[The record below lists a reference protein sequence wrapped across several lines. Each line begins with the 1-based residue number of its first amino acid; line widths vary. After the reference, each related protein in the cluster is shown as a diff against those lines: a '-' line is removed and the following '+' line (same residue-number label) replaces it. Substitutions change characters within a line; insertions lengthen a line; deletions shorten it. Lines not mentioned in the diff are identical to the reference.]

1 MQFTPTDLVNYNIVS
16 RSVRITVNN
25 NPVITWSNPAAI
37 TWPTPLSAT
46 QLDATT
52 TVPGSFVYTPPLGTI
67 LTPGVQ
73 ALSAQFTPTDQ
84 VDYNIVTKTVT
95 IVVRRAKPVITW
107 PNPAAITYGTAL
119 SATQLNASA
128 SVPGT
133 FVYTP
138 PAGTVPGGG
147 TQKLSVQF
155 TPADLTD
162 YSIAHEA
169 VYLSVNLAK
178 PVITWTTPASITV
191 GTPLSATQLNA
202 TASVPGTFVYMPP
215 SGTVLNTGNNQR
227 LQVKF
232 TPTDSA
238 DYKATSAAVTIN
250 VTK

>member
-1 MQFTPTDLVNYNIVS
+1 MSPY
-16 RSVRITVNN
+16 
-25 NPVITWSNPAAI
+25 PAITWSNPAAPS
-37 TWPTPLSAT
+37 WPTLLSAT
-46 QLDATT
+46 QLDVTT
-52 TVPGSFVYTPPLGTI
+52 TVPGSLVLH
-67 LTPGVQ
+67 
-73 ALSAQFTPTDQ
+73 SASRNDPHTWCSCAFLWSSTPTHQ

-119 SATQLNASA
+119 GRRFNASA

-191 GTPLSATQLNA
+191 GTPLSAAQFDA
-202 TASVPGTFVYMPP
+202 SSSVPGSFVYIPAA
-215 SGTVLNTGNNQR
+215 GTALTAGNNKR
-227 LQVKF
+227 LEVKF

-238 DYKATSAAVTIN
+238 DYMATSAAVTIN